1 MTTRILTFHD
11 KDVGSKGTRIG
22 PTYYMEADYAKVA
35 VRIHAEET
43 PIKAAKID
51 ILDDGVSIFNNRT
64 ALDINP
70 TTGEIQSGP
79 DATEA
84 VLDAGASS
92 DVSAEDFNNNIIA
105 QGSWVYCNLVDAGSG
120 KNFTVHLE
128 LERLSEDGELED

>member
-11 KDVGSKGTRIG
+11 KDVGSSGTRLG

-35 VRIHAEET
+35 VRINAEF
-43 PIKAAKID
+43 PPFRSAKID
-51 ILDDGVSIFNNRT
+51 IFDDGVSIFSNRT

-70 TTGEIQSGP
+70 ATGQIQSGP

-84 VLDAGASS
+84 VLDVGASS
-92 DVSAEDFNNNIIA
+92 DTSAEDFNNNIIE
-105 QGSWVYCNLVDAGSG
+105 QGSWIYCNLVDAGSG

-128 LERLSEDGELED
+128 LERLSEDGELEE